1 MFSIKSLLRLRMPS
15 LHQSNKSKVILPE
28 KPFERPALLLTIDV
42 EDWFQVENFKPYI
55 PFTEWPYKDLRVEKN
70 TYCLLDLFDEVK
82 VKATFF
88 ILGWL
93 AERIPSLVREIH
105 SRGHEVA
112 SHGYNH
118 ILCSQQSLKDLG
130 QDLVKSKKLLE
141 DIVGFPVLGYRAP
154 SFSISDETL
163 KVVEACEYL
172 YDSSFNS
179 FRINRRYGQLT
190 VPPHGEKGIPLPLH
204 REKGIPLKIS
214 DHLYE
219 LPISNIRYRNCI
231 LPWGG
236 GGYFRLIPFSLFKT
250 GVQHIVKRDN
260 AYVFYLHPWEIDS
273 KQPVVKEASRFFRLR
288 HYINLGNTLTK
299 LSMLIQ
305 NLPERQYYFTTCFQY
320 LKHIE
325 SKGCK
330 LKSECAD

>member
-1 MFSIKSLLRLRMPS
+1 MQS
-15 LHQSNKSKVILPE
+15 LHQSNQGNKVNQGNKSKVVLQKEPLEIPI
-28 KPFERPALLLTIDV
+28 LLLTIDV
-42 EDWFQVENFKPYI
+42 EDWFQVENFKRYI
-55 PFTEWPYKDLRVEKN
+55 PFAEWPYKDLRVEKN

-93 AERIPSLVREIH
+93 AERIPGLVREIH

-118 ILCSQQSLKDLG
+118 MLCSQQSFKDLE
-130 QDLVKSKKLLE
+130 QDLVRSKKLLE
-141 DIVGFPVLGYRAP
+141 DIIGFPVLGYRAP

-179 FRINRRYGQLT
+179 FKINRRYGQLT
-190 VPPHGEKGIPLPLH
+190 VTQSG
-204 REKGIPLKIS
+204 GIPLKVS

-236 GGYFRLIPFSLFKT
+236 GGYFRLIPFPIFKT
-250 GVQHIVKRDN
+250 GVHHIVKRDN

-273 KQPVVKEASRFFRLR
+273 KQPVVKEASTFFRLR
-288 HYINLGNTLTK
+288 HYVNLEKTLPK

-305 NLPERQYYFTTCFQY
+305 DLLEQQYHFTTCFQY
-320 LKHIE
+320 VNQIE
-325 SKGCK
+325 SKGRRS
-330 LKSECAD
+330 KSECAY